1 MTPSEERRELE
12 KQLEAIEAF
21 CSSPAHSSYVHTQR
35 VDLGVIEEQI
45 LTTPPSLETLSPL
58 NQLHGERT
66 LLLKNITFFEDARR
80 NLKDEI
86 ARLSDLENET
96 TNNKQ

>member
-1 MTPSEERRELE
+1 MTPTEERQKLE
-12 KQLEAIEAF
+12 EQVEGIEAF
-21 CSSPAHSSYVHTQR
+21 ILSPAHKSYVHTQR

-45 LTTPPSLETLSPL
+45 LTTAPTIENISPL

-80 NLKDEI
+80 NLKEEI
-86 ARLSDLENET
+86 SRLCDIENET
-96 TNNKQ
+96 ANNKQ

>member
-1 MTPSEERRELE
+1 MNASLERKELE
-12 KQLEAIEAF
+12 KQLEGIETFLAN
-21 CSSPAHSSYVHTQR
+21 PAHSSYVHTQKI
-35 VDLGVIEEQI
+35 DLHVIEEQI

-66 LLLKNITFFEDARR
+66 MLLKNITFFEDASR

-86 ARLSDLENET
+86 SRLCDIENET
-96 TNNKQ
+96 TTNKQ